1 MRVIHRPEKSRRQPD
16 DNDKHIGRRIRT
28 QRQYMGL
35 SMAKL
40 GKLVGVSPQQVAKI
54 EHGQNRASGS
64 RLMKLAEAL
73 QCDVASFVAGASTNG
88 LYDDPGIR
96 FLATKEGAMVVKAF
110 AFLDPTM
117 RRAIA
122 DLATAAAYQDK

>member
-1 MRVIHRPEKSRRQPD
+1 MKHRPD
-16 DNDKHIGRRIRT
+16 DNDKHIGMRIRT

-88 LYDDPGIR
+88 GLYDDPGIR

-110 AFLDPTM
+110 ELMDPTM

-122 DLATAAAYQDK
+122 DLAVAASYQDK